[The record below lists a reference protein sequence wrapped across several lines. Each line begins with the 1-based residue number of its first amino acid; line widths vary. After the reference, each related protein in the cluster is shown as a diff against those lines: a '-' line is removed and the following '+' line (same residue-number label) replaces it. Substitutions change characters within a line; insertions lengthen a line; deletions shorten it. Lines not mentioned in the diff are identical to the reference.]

1 MSQTSQRSHSDL
13 AGSVGARVTIRLKQ
27 ASGGYRDIV
36 GILQS
41 MQSGAGEIINS
52 KGEKVIFSENE
63 IAIWREI
70 KPLPDRAGTGA
81 PYSIRIHELEALSDA
96 TWPADKIIEIGKW
109 RLRISDGYTM
119 RANSVLPQG
128 AAPFGDPGKDLDRA
142 VEEITNIYLDHRL
155 KPTFTIPLP
164 IYQDLNIYLE
174 DRGWKLKVG
183 AEYLVNDIPAN
194 LDFSSSEFDILVTD
208 EPTSEWLAVQSDFPL
223 EKIMRKYPAKYAEI
237 KFQGENIA
245 VGRIATQGSWSLATR
260 VFVDPEFRGK
270 GVGRLLMNA
279 LMSAA
284 QNQRATKIGL
294 QVDVENGAALALY
307 RAMGFRFHHP
317 YVYRVLDNSERK

>member
-1 MSQTSQRSHSDL
+1 MAS
-13 AGSVGARVTIRLKQ
+13 AIGARVTVRLIDP
-27 ASGGYRDIV
+27 SGGFRDIV

-41 MQSGAGEIINS
+41 FSAGVGELLNS
-52 KGEKVIFSENE
+52 KGELLKFSEKE

-81 PYSIRIHELEALSDA
+81 PYSLRINELEALSDT
-96 TWPADKIIEIGKW
+96 TWPSDKIIEIGNW

-128 AAPFGDPGKDLDRA
+128 AAPFGDPGREINSA
-142 VEEITNIYLDHRL
+142 VEEITTIYKDHEL
-155 KPTFTIPLP
+155 TPTFTIPLP
-164 IYQDLNIYLE
+164 IYEDLDRHLE
-174 DRGWKLKVG
+174 NKGWKLKVG
-183 AEYLVNDIPAN
+183 AEYLVNDIPSA
-194 LDFSSSEFDILVTD
+194 LEISSSEFDIVISD
-208 EPTSEWLAVQSDFPL
+208 EPSKEWLEVQSDFAL
-223 EKIMRKYPAKYAEI
+223 ERIMRNYPAKYAEI
-237 KFQGENIA
+237 KFQSKSIA
-245 VGRIATQGSWSLATR
+245 IGRTATLGSWSLATR
-260 VFVDPEFRGK
+260 VFVESGFRGK

-284 QNQRATKIGL
+284 QSEGATKIGL

-317 YVYRVLDNSERK
+317 YVYRVLESSESK

>member
-1 MSQTSQRSHSDL
+1 MSQVSQRSHTDL
-13 AGSVGARVTIRLKQ
+13 ASAIGARVTVRLIDPT
-27 ASGGYRDIV
+27 GGFRDIV

-41 MQSGAGEIINS
+41 FSAGVGELLNS
-52 KGEKVIFSENE
+52 KGEFLKFSEKE

-81 PYSIRIHELEALSDA
+81 PYSLRINELEALSDS
-96 TWPADKIIEIGKW
+96 TWPADKIIEIGNW

-128 AAPFGDPGKDLDRA
+128 TAPFGDPGKDLHRA
-142 VEEITNIYLDHRL
+142 VDEITTIYKDHGL
-155 KPTFTIPLP
+155 TPTFTIPLP
-164 IYQDLNIYLE
+164 IYEDL
-174 DRGWKLKVG
+174 DRHLKDSGWKLKVG
-183 AEYLVNDIPAN
+183 AEYLVNDITSN
-194 LDFSSSEFDILVTD
+194 LEMTSSEFEIVVSD
-208 EPTSEWLAVQSDFPL
+208 EPCKEWLEVQSDFAL
-223 EKIMRKYPAKYAEI
+223 ERIMRNYPAKYAQL
-237 KFQGENIA
+237 KFQSKSIA
-245 VGRIATQGSWSLATR
+245 IGRIATKGSWSLATR
-260 VFVDPEFRGK
+260 VFVDPEFRGR

-284 QNQRATKIGL
+284 QSQGATKIGL

-317 YVYRVLDNSERK
+317 YVYRVLDSSEPK

>member
-1 MSQTSQRSHSDL
+1 MSQVSQRSHTDL
-13 AGSVGARVTIRLKQ
+13 ASAIGARVTIRLIDPT
-27 ASGGYRDIV
+27 GGFRDIV

-41 MQSGAGEIINS
+41 FSAGVGELLNS
-52 KGEKVIFSENE
+52 KGEFLKFSEKE

-81 PYSIRIHELEALSDA
+81 PYSLRINELEALSDS
-96 TWPADKIIEIGKW
+96 TWPADKIIEIGNW

-128 AAPFGDPGKDLDRA
+128 AVPFGDPGKDLNRA
-142 VEEITNIYLDHRL
+142 VDEITTIYKDHGL
-155 KPTFTIPLP
+155 TPTFTVPLP
-164 IYQDLNIYLE
+164 IYEDL
-174 DRGWKLKVG
+174 DRHLKDSGWKLKVG
-183 AEYLVNDIPAN
+183 AEYLVNDIPSN
-194 LDFSSSEFDILVTD
+194 LEMSSSEFEIEISD
-208 EPTSEWLAVQSDFPL
+208 EPCKEWLEVQSDFAL
-223 EKIMRKYPAKYAEI
+223 ERIMRNYPAKYAQL
-237 KFQGENIA
+237 KFQSKSIA
-245 VGRIATQGSWSLATR
+245 IGRIATKGSWSLATR
-260 VFVDPEFRGK
+260 VFVDPEFRGR

-284 QNQRATKIGL
+284 QSQGATKIGL

-317 YVYRVLDNSERK
+317 YVYRVLDSGEPK